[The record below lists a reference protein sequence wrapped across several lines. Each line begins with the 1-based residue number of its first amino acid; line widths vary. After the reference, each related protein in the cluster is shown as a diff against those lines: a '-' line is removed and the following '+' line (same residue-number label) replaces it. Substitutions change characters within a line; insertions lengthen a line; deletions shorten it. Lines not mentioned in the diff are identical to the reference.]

1 MSNRRNIA
9 ILFFSLVVVMMG
21 FGIMIP
27 LLPFYIE
34 MFDAGGSAMGIL
46 MAIYALM
53 QFVFAPIWG
62 RLSDQYGRKPILM
75 IGILGNALS
84 LFLFALSTELWMLY
98 ASRALAG
105 VLSSATLPT
114 AMAFIGDSTSDED
127 RGMGMG
133 IMGAAMG
140 VGMVIGPG
148 LGGWLAGYSL
158 GTPFFVAAALSLG
171 AFFMVWAILPE
182 SLTAEE
188 RQKAKEAG
196 GSSSAKAQLGLMW
209 QALWGPLGFLLAL
222 AFLVSFALTNF
233 ESVFGLYMVDVFA
246 YSPQQ
251 VGTILMV
258 IGLLSAIVQG
268 GITGMLTKRL
278 GENILIKA
286 SLLGTAVGFFLM
298 LGAYNLTTVLL
309 TVGFFVVSDSV
320 LRPAVS
326 AITSKRADMGQGV
339 AMGLNNSFMSLGR
352 IAGPLWA
359 GFMFDVNVRFPYIT
373 GGAVMFIGFLLC
385 LKYLASIERETAVI
399 PIPTPSD

>member
-1 MSNRRNIA
+1 MSNKRNIA

-34 MFDAGGSAMGIL
+34 TFEAGGSAMGML

-53 QFVFAPIWG
+53 QFIFAPVWG

-75 IGILGNALS
+75 VGILGNAIS
-84 LFLFALSTELWMLY
+84 LFLFALSTELWMLF

-105 VLSSATLPT
+105 ILSSATLPT
-114 AMAFIGDSTSDED
+114 AMAFVGDSTSDED

-140 VGMVIGPG
+140 VGMVLGPG
-148 LGGWLAGYSL
+148 LGGWLAGFSL
-158 GTPFFVAAALSLG
+158 GTPFFVAAALSLA

-182 SLTAEE
+182 SLTVEA
-188 RQKAKEAG
+188 RQKAKGLG
-196 GSSSAKAQLGLMW
+196 GSSSVKAQVSLMW
-209 QALWGPLGFLLAL
+209 QALWGPLGFLLVL

-233 ESVFGLYMVDVFA
+233 ESVFGLYVVQVFD
-246 YSPQQ
+246 YTPQQ

-268 GITGMLTKRL
+268 GITGVLTKRL
-278 GENILIKA
+278 GESVLIKA
-286 SLLGTAVGFFLM
+286 SLLATAVGFFLM
-298 LGAYNLTTVLL
+298 LSAFNLVTVML

-326 AITSKRADMGQGV
+326 ALTSKRADMGQGV

-359 GFMFDVNVRFPYIT
+359 GFMFDVNVRFPYMT
-373 GGAVMFIGFLLC
+373 GGVVMFIGFLLC
-385 LKYLASIERETAVI
+385 LKYLEVEARETAVL
-399 PIPTPSD
+399 PTSAD

>member
-1 MSNRRNIA
+1 MMSNKRNIA
-9 ILFFSLVVVMMG
+9 ILFFTLVVVMMG

-53 QFVFAPIWG
+53 QFIFAPIWG

-114 AMAFIGDSTSDED
+114 AMAFMGDSTSDED

-158 GTPFFVAAALSLG
+158 GMPFFVAAALSLA

-182 SLTAEE
+182 SLTEE
-188 RQKAKEAG
+188 EKQKAKEAG

-209 QALWGPLGFLLAL
+209 QSLWGPLGFLLVL

-233 ESVFGLYMVDVFA
+233 ESVFGLYMVQVFE

-251 VGTILMV
+251 VGTVLMV
-258 IGLLSAIVQG
+258 VGLLSAIVQG

-278 GENILIKA
+278 GESLLIKA
-286 SLLGTAVGFFLM
+286 ALLGTAVGFFLM
-298 LGAYNLTTVLL
+298 LAAYDMTTVML
-309 TVGFFVVSDSV
+309 TVGFFVVSDSI

-326 AITSKRADMGQGV
+326 ALTSKRADMGLGV

-359 GFMFDVNVRFPYIT
+359 GFMFDVNVKFPYIT
-373 GGAVMFIGFLLC
+373 GGVVMFIGFLLC
-385 LKYLASIERETAVI
+385 LKYLDKPVPETAVM
-399 PIPTPSD
+399 PTSTD